1 MILSTCRR
9 LRRAIGTP
17 YGDDSL
23 VRRLALSALA
33 VALFASAASAND
45 PPPYWI
51 DTSRLEKSEPLVFAT
66 ERAIVFKDGYA
77 LLVKHAKG
85 RTDAHGRL
93 ISEQVPDE
101 AILGSVWVD
110 VIAAEGA
117 EPIGLKSLTARR
129 ETLDETKPET
139 HVCRS
144 MSELLRANLEREV
157 TLSTDRGDLVGTLVE
172 LIGSES
178 NEPFVDPLS
187 SAPPVLSLTRRSI
200 DATHV
205 VVSSQ
210 GRQTVLA
217 IGEIRRLHA
226 PELEVR
232 LTTEAT
238 TRRDAKQW
246 VLQFDRADAE
256 VDVRLIYFRSGI
268 RWIPTYRVTLGDDPT
283 TAEVALQAELLNEA
297 ETLENAA
304 IDLVVGVPN
313 FRFRETPSPL
323 VLEAAMRMTLQQAA
337 PLLMNNAMS
346 NSSQALFTQR
356 SGEFRRE
363 EALAPGEGVPAIPSE
378 LAGSGA
384 QDLYVIP
391 IEPMSLGQGERA
403 AVPLGRSIV
412 PCRHVYT
419 WDLQVVRSAVDSTPT
434 AGADDSPLQLSVNR
448 VWHQL
453 ELTNVTDAPWTTG
466 AALLLDGHQPLAQE
480 LLGYTSPG
488 ATVRIPV
495 TVAVD
500 LRGDYDEVEADRKLD
515 AVIWHG
521 DRHARIDKLGTISL
535 RNAKRTPVSVEIAVS
550 LPGSVDSAG
559 ADGKVSIG
567 DFRGEAWTGYVGSP
581 GLNRHSTVR
590 WAFEL
595 APDETFT
602 TELRSHFFV
611 RQ

>member
-1 MILSTCRR
+1 MFSCSASRS
-9 LRRAIGTP
+9 RRAIAPTFRLRSRALG
-17 YGDDSL
+17 L
-23 VRRLALSALA
+23 VGLALFVSSIGT
-33 VALFASAASAND
+33 VAAAND
-45 PPPYWI
+45 PPAYWI
-51 DTSRLEKSEPLVFAT
+51 DTSRLDKTPPLEFAT

-77 LLVKHAKG
+77 LLVKRAQG

-110 VIAAEGA
+110 VVAAEGT
-117 EPIGLKSLTARR
+117 EPIGLESLTARR
-129 ETLDETKPET
+129 ETIDETKPET

-172 LIGSES
+172 MIGSES
-178 NEPFVDPLS
+178 DEPYVDPLS
-187 SAPPVLSLTRRSI
+187 SASPLLSSTRRSI
-200 DATHV
+200 DASHV
-205 VVSSQ
+205 VVLSQ
-210 GRQTVLA
+210 GRKTVLA

-232 LTTEAT
+232 LTTEAK

-246 VLQFDRADAE
+246 VLQFDRANADVE
-256 VDVRLIYFRSGI
+256 VRLIYFRSGI
-268 RWIPTYRVTLGDDPT
+268 RWIPTYRVTLGDDPS

-297 ETLENAA
+297 ESLEQAA

-337 PLLMNNAMS
+337 PMLMNNMMS

-356 SGEFRRE
+356 SGEFRRDE
-363 EALAPGEGVPAIPSE
+363 FAAASTDVPEIPSE
-378 LAGSGA
+378 LAGVGA
-384 QDLYVIP
+384 QDLYVISLD
-391 IEPMSLGQGERA
+391 PMTLGLGERA

-419 WDLQVVRSAVDSTPT
+419 WDLQVVRDGSVSAPT
-434 AGADDSPLQLSVNR
+434 GGADDSPLQLSVNR

-466 AALLLDGHQPLAQE
+466 AALLLDGQQPLAQE

-500 LRGDYDEVEADRKLD
+500 LRGDYEEVETDRKLD
-515 AVIWHG
+515 AVIWNG
-521 DRHARIDKLGTISL
+521 DRYARIDKVGTLSL
-535 RNAKRTPVSVEIAVS
+535 RNAKRTNVAVEMTVSI
-550 LPGSVDSAG
+550 PGSVDSAG
-559 ADGKVSIG
+559 ADGTVAIG
-567 DFRGEAWTGYVGSP
+567 DFRSDAWSGYVGSP